1 MVFYGCMPRN
11 GIVGTYN
18 MFQNTQK
25 NCTKKGCNELD
36 YFNAVVSHPKSD
48 ILESKVKWALGS
60 TAFNR
65 ASVHDRILVE
75 LFKTLKDD
83 AIKVLHSVH
92 HQIWKTQQWPQ
103 DWKRSIYIPIPKNG
117 YTKECASQQIIA
129 LISHITKVMLKILH
143 ARLQH
148 YVNQELP
155 DVQARLRKGRGI
167 RYQIANIHWIIEI
180 AREFQKNRFLCFIDY
195 VKAFDCVVVV
205 YLLSHVQLFET
216 P

>member
-1 MVFYGCMPRN
+1 MVDAEEIKMKWKQEELY
-11 GIVGTYN
+11 
-18 MFQNTQK
+18 
-25 NCTKKGCNELD
+25 KKDPNEPD
-36 YFNAVVSHPKSD
+36 YYDGVISHPEPD
-48 ILESKVKWALGS
+48 ILESKIKWALGS
-60 TAFNR
+60 TALNK
-65 ASVHDRILVE
+65 ASGCKRVLLE

-83 AIKVLHSVH
+83 AIKVLHSVRQ
-92 HQIWKTQQWPQ
+92 QIWKTQQWPQ
-103 DWKRSIYIPIPKNG
+103 DWKRSIYIPIPKKG
-117 YTKECASQQIIA
+117 YTKECASHQIIA
-129 LISHITKVMLKILH
+129 LISHITQVMLKILH

-155 DVQARLRKGRGI
+155 DVQARLRKGSGI